1 MNSPTP
7 EQLEELIDLASKA
20 TSLDLFSPESQAY
33 LLAVDPQRIAELCRE
48 VLRAR
53 GALEKI
59 ASRDGDF
66 PYALDVKKVARSAL
80 ASKGRTE

>member
-53 GALEKI
+53 GALELI
-59 ASRDGDF
+59 SR
-66 PYALDVKKVARSAL
+66 LDSPMGFAGAPSVAREAL
-80 ASKGRTE
+80 KGTP